1 MVWSQSSLPGAYSL
15 SRRLAAML
23 PDAHFLPR
31 VEAECLRTWRPDKV
45 GVSGESPSQ
54 ITSWEYVCSGQAWLP
69 RRTLQASWAPCQA
82 CPQPFLQHL
91 GSSWAAQC
99 PNRNSSDA
107 SREADL
113 IDWPP
118 DPCLHLPEATNSHP
132 APLPEQPL
140 GPPSP
145 LTPVP
150 TLIHH
155 QAPRWL
161 SI

>member
-1 MVWSQSSLPGAYSL
+1 
-15 SRRLAAML
+15 ML

-91 GSSWAAQC
+91 SSSWAAPGQLNV
-99 PNRNSSDA
+99 PTVTPLMPQGKLTSLTGLQTHVSISLR
-107 SREADL
+107 
-113 IDWPP
+113 PP
-118 DPCLHLPEATNSHP
+118 TATLHLYLSNPWV
-132 APLPEQPL
+132 L
-140 GPPSP
+140 
-145 LTPVP
+145 PVP
-150 TLIHH
+150 
-155 QAPRWL
+155 
-161 SI
+161 